1 MTLPNTMKF
10 IDHGTGG
17 GPEVLTP
24 SQCQVPSPQA
34 GEVLVKVAFAGVNR
48 PDCLQRSGRYPP
60 PTGAS
65 PIVGL
70 EISGEVVALG
80 EGATKWQIGDKVCAL
95 TNGGAYAEYAT
106 VPEGQALPIPTGYSM
121 LQAAALPENFFT
133 VWTNVFQ
140 RGKLK
145 RDESILIHGGSSGI
159 GLTAIQ
165 LARAFGA
172 HVYCTVGNA
181 DKVAAC
187 LKAGAHAAID
197 YKTQDFVEEV
207 LKLTDH
213 KGVNAILDMVGGSYI
228 QRNLKALAIEGRLLQ
243 IAFLQPSKVEVDWV
257 SLMTK
262 RLTFTGSTLRPR
274 SAQDKAQIASE
285 LKEHV
290 WPMLATGKVAPVIH
304 QVFNLSEAASAHAL
318 MESSQHIGKIM
329 LTVSGESIHVN

>member
-1 MTLPNTMKF
+1 MSNPSTMHF
-10 IDHGTGG
+10 VDHGTGG

-24 SQCQVPSPQA
+24 GTCATPTPKQ

-60 PTGAS
+60 PPGAS
-65 PIVGL
+65 SIVGL
-70 EISGEVVALG
+70 EVSGEVVALG
-80 EGATKWQIGDKVCAL
+80 EGVSKWRLGDKICAL
-95 TNGGAYAEYAT
+95 TNGGAYAEFVT
-106 VPEGQALPIPTGYSM
+106 VPEGQALPIPKGFSM

-145 RDESILIHGGSSGI
+145 SGESILVHGGSSGI

-165 LARAFGA
+165 LAHAFGA
-172 HVYCTVGNA
+172 KVFCTVGNS
-181 DKVAAC
+181 DKVTAC
-187 LKAGAHAAID
+187 LKVGAHAAID

-207 LKLTDH
+207 LKLTDQA
-213 KGVNAILDMVGGSYI
+213 GVNAILDMVGGSYM
-228 QRNLKALAIEGRLLQ
+228 QRNLRALAIEGRLLQ

-257 SLMTK
+257 SLMAK

-274 SAQDKAQIASE
+274 SAQDKAQIANE
-285 LKEHV
+285 LHAQV
-290 WPMLATGKVAPVIH
+290 WPLLEAGDVAPVIH
-304 QVFNLSEAASAHAL
+304 QVFDLKDAAQAHAL

-329 LTVSGESIHVN
+329 LTVAGE

>member
-1 MTLPNTMKF
+1 MNNPTAMKF
-10 IDHGTGG
+10 VSHGTGG

-24 SQCQVPSPQA
+24 SECQTPSPLA
-34 GEVLVKVAFAGVNR
+34 GEVLVKVAYAGVNR

-60 PTGAS
+60 PPGAS
-65 PIVGL
+65 PIAGL
-70 EISGEVVALG
+70 EISGEVVAVGL
-80 EGATKWQIGDKVCAL
+80 GATKWQIGDKVCAL
-95 TNGGAYAEYAT
+95 TNGGAYAEYCT
-106 VPEGQALPIPTGYSM
+106 VPEGQALPIPSGYSM

-145 RDESILIHGGSSGI
+145 SGESILIHGGSSGI

-172 HVYCTVGNA
+172 TVYCTVGNA

-207 LKLTDH
+207 LKLTDQ
-213 KGVNAILDMVGGSYI
+213 KGVNAILDMVGGSYM

-290 WPMLATGKVAPVIH
+290 WPLLTTGKVAPVIH
-304 QVFNLSEAASAHAL
+304 QVFRLDEAAAAHAL

-329 LTVSGESIHVN
+329 LTVSGE

>member
-1 MTLPNTMKF
+1 MSLPNTMNF
-10 IDHGTGG
+10 VDHGTGG

-24 SQCQVPSPQA
+24 STCATPMPKA
-34 GEVLVKVAFAGVNR
+34 GEVLVKVAYAGVNR

-60 PTGAS
+60 PVGAS
-65 PIVGL
+65 PIAGL
-70 EISGEVVALG
+70 EISGEVIALG
-80 EGATKWQIGDKVCAL
+80 EGVTRWQVGDRLCAL
-95 TNGGAYAEYAT
+95 TNGGAYAEFAT
-106 VPEGQALPIPTGYSM
+106 VPEGQALPIPKGFSM

-145 RDESILIHGGSSGI
+145 AGETILVHGGSSGI

-165 LARAFGA
+165 LAHAFGA
-172 HVYCTVGNA
+172 KVFCTVGNS

-187 LKAGAHAAID
+187 LKAGAHTAIN
-197 YKTQDFVEEV
+197 YNTQDFVEEV
-207 LKLTDH
+207 LQLTEQ
-213 KGVNAILDMVGGSYI
+213 KGVNAVLDMVGGSYM
-228 QRNLKALAIEGRLLQ
+228 QRNLRALAIEGRLLQ

-285 LKEHV
+285 LHAQV
-290 WPMLATGKVAPVIH
+290 WPLLEAGSVKPIIH
-304 QVFNLSEAASAHAL
+304 QVFDLKNAAQAHAL
-318 MESSQHIGKIM
+318 MESSKHIGKIM
-329 LTVSGESIHVN
+329 LTVAGE

>member
-1 MTLPNTMKF
+1 M
-10 IDHGTGG
+10 
-17 GPEVLTP
+17 
-24 SQCQVPSPQA
+24 
-34 GEVLVKVAFAGVNR
+34 
-48 PDCLQRSGRYPP
+48 QRSGRYPP
-60 PTGAS
+60 PPGAS

-80 EGATKWQIGDKVCAL
+80 EGVTQWQLGDKVCAL
-95 TNGGAYAEYAT
+95 TNGGAYAEYAV
-106 VPEGQALPIPTGYSM
+106 VPEGQALPIPSGFSM

-145 RDESILIHGGSSGI
+145 SGESILIHGGSSGI

-172 HVYCTVGNA
+172 QVYCTVGNA
-181 DKVAAC
+181 EKVAAC
-187 LKAGAHAAID
+187 IKAGAHAAID
-197 YKTQDFVEEV
+197 YKTQDYVEEV
-207 LKLTDH
+207 LKLTDQ
-213 KGVNAILDMVGGSYI
+213 KGVNAILDMVGGSYM

-257 SLMTK
+257 SLMAK

-274 SAQDKAQIASE
+274 SAQDKAQIANE
-285 LKEHV
+285 LKAQV
-290 WPMLATGKVAPVIH
+290 WPLLASGKVAPVIY
-304 QVFNLSEAASAHAL
+304 QVFNLDEAAKAHAL

-329 LTVSGESIHVN
+329 LTVSGE

>member
-1 MTLPNTMKF
+1 MTQPPTMKF
-10 IDHGTGG
+10 VDHGTGG

-24 SQCQVPSPQA
+24 SQCQTPSPQA

-60 PTGAS
+60 PPGAS

-80 EGATKWQIGDKVCAL
+80 EGVTQWQLGDKVCAL
-95 TNGGAYAEYAT
+95 TNGGAYAEYAV
-106 VPEGQALPIPTGYSM
+106 VPEGQALPIPSGFSM

-145 RDESILIHGGSSGI
+145 SGESILIHGGSSGI

-165 LARAFGA
+165 LAHAFGA
-172 HVYCTVGNA
+172 KVFCTVGNA

-187 LKAGAHAAID
+187 VKVGADVAID
-197 YKTQDFVEEV
+197 YKTQDYVEEV
-207 LKLTDH
+207 LKLTDQ
-213 KGVNAILDMVGGSYI
+213 KGVNAILDMVGGSYM
-228 QRNLKALAIEGRLLQ
+228 QRNLRALAIEGRLLQ

-257 SLMTK
+257 SLMAK

-274 SAQDKAQIASE
+274 SAADKAQIANE
-285 LKEHV
+285 LQEQV
-290 WPMLATGKVAPVIH
+290 WPLLAAGTVAPVIYK
-304 QVFNLSEAASAHAL
+304 VFDLNEAAQAHAL

-329 LTVSGESIHVN
+329 LTVAGE